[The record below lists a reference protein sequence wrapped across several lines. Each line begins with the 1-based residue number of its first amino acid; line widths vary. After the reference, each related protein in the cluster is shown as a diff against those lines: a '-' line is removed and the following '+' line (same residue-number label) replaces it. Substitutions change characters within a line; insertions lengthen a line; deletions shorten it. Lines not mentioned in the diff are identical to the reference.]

1 MLVSEQIFNDTI
13 SLISSDLNKDI
24 DNIILNK
31 LKKKYEGLCKDNSF
45 ILNNSINILK
55 RSLGRIETSDNINYI
70 KYDISYKC
78 NTLSPTIGDKID
90 CHVNN
95 INKMGI
101 IAYIRIE
108 DQYKTSDNNF
118 DNSPLIIIIPND
130 IINEGSLNLND
141 INLEQKL
148 QIEIL
153 GTRIKYRNEKI
164 QVVGKILEKN

>member
-31 LKKKYEGLCKDNSF
+31 LKKKYEGLCKDDSF
-45 ILNNSINILK
+45 VLNNSISILK

-78 NTLSPTIGDKID
+78 NTLSPNMGDKID

-95 INKMGI
+95 INKMGV

-108 DQYKTSDNNF
+108 DEYKTSDNNF

-130 IINEGSLNLND
+130 IINTDQININD
-141 INLEQKL
+141 INIGQKL
-148 QIEIL
+148 NIEII

-164 QVVGKILEKN
+164 QVVGKIV